1 MFLKEE
7 LCNVNA
13 IYMFFCL
20 VFSVLGLFVKEM
32 KLVLDKYTKQKLQEL
47 IVKALYGIIKGIT
60 TFRRT
65 FIELFIFWPFRKNKI
80 NTVLFRFPQ

>member
-32 KLVLDKYTKQKLQEL
+32 KLVLDKYTKQN
-47 IVKALYGIIKGIT
+47 GIIKGIT

-65 FIELFIFWPFRKNKI
+65 LLNYLFFG
-80 NTVLFRFPQ
+80 LFVKTK